1 VLSIKLEVVPR
12 QDGILVSLKISVLGS
27 GSSGNSTFIGSAQ
40 TRILIDGGLSRLQT
54 LKRLI
59 AIGETIE
66 HIDAFIISHE
76 HTDHIRGLPNILAQ
90 NDIPVYMAEGV
101 AQVIE
106 PLFKI
111 NKVETIQAGHPFNI
125 GDIQIAPFS
134 IPHDAVDPLG
144 YTAEIEGH
152 WIAYA
157 TDLGYLPELVVQ
169 RLKGCSVMVLES
181 NHDLD
186 MLKVGS
192 YPWHVKQRIMSR
204 HGHLSNDMASKFL
217 REEFDGLAQHIILAH
232 LSRQNNHPDIARM
245 VASQALETRGFNLEH
260 LWLADQD
267 SPTKVIEM

>member
-1 VLSIKLEVVPR
+1 VFPIKLKVIPR
-12 QDGILVSLKISVLGS
+12 QVGISVSLKISVLGS

-59 AIGETIE
+59 AIGETIDR
-66 HIDAFIISHE
+66 IDAFIISHE
-76 HTDHIRGLPNILAQ
+76 HTDHIQGLPNILAQ

-101 AQVIE
+101 AQAID

-111 NKVETIQAGHPFNI
+111 DKVETVQAGHPFII

-144 YTAEIEGH
+144 YSVEIEGH
-152 WIAYA
+152 RIAYA

-169 RLKGCSVMVLES
+169 RLKGCSVIVLES

-192 YPWHVKQRIMSR
+192 YPWHVKQRIMSQ
-204 HGHLSNDMASKFL
+204 HGHLSNDMTGKFL
-217 REEFDGLAQHIILAH
+217 REEFDGQAQYIILAH
-232 LSRQNNHPDIARM
+232 LSRQNNHPDIARL
-245 VASQALETRGFNLEH
+245 VASQALETRGFNLDH
-260 LWLADQD
+260 LLLADQF
-267 SPTKVIEM
+267 SPTKVIEL